1 MGGPIRVNYNVIEL
15 PCIPSLY
22 RISFWKEDCASPYTL
37 FGADQSSLIT
47 LDPGIELHGG
57 SSVLGEEG
65 QRVSAQLCYF
75 EKSGK
80 VLTFLFLFFV
90 SKIREL
96 LNFYRELG
104 YIGNISQSV
113 SGKMGH
119 PTSQKKKERVKAT
132 HSSSVS
138 LLLGVGRR
146 INHGKCSA

>member
-1 MGGPIRVNYNVIEL
+1 MGE
-15 PCIPSLY
+15 
-22 RISFWKEDCASPYTL
+22 
-37 FGADQSSLIT
+37 Q
-47 LDPGIELHGG
+47 
-57 SSVLGEEG
+57 G

-80 VLTFLFLFFV
+80 VLTLLFLLFV

-104 YIGNISQSV
+104 YIENISQSV

-146 INHGKCSA
+146 INHGKHGF